1 MKISEKF
8 TKGKTVFSCEVFPPK
23 KDSPIESVYP
33 TLDKLAMI
41 APDFISVTC
50 GAAGSSAEHETTTA
64 VSSYIENKLKITAC
78 AHLTCIASDEADII
92 RVLTRLREENVGNI
106 LALRGDIP
114 EGQKDRPRRFAH
126 SSDLAA
132 FIKQNGDFGISG
144 ACYPE
149 CHLEA
154 DSIASDIKN
163 LKKKIESGV
172 THLISQLF
180 FDNAVFYDF
189 REKLEIAGIDVPV
202 EAGIMPITNAAQIKK
217 MVVMCGASLPVKFT
231 RMINRF
237 GGNKEALTDAGI
249 AYAVDQI
256 ADLIAAGVSGI
267 HLYTMNNPVVAEKI
281 SKAVRSML

>member
-1 MKISEKF
+1 MKIAEKF
-8 TKGKTVFSCEVFPPK
+8 NKGKTVFSCEVFPPK
-23 KDSPIESVYP
+23 KDSPIESIYP
-33 TLDKLAMI
+33 CLDKLALI
-41 APDFISVTC
+41 NPDFISVTC
-50 GAAGSSAEHETTTA
+50 GAAGSSAEHEVTTA

-78 AHLTCIASDEADII
+78 AHLTCIGRDDADILK
-92 RVLTRLREENVGNI
+92 VLSRLREENIENI

-114 EGQKDRPRRFAH
+114 ESQKGATRRFTHA
-126 SSDLAA
+126 SDLAA

-149 CHLEA
+149 CHLES
-154 DSIASDIKN
+154 DSIAADIKH
-163 LKKKIESGV
+163 LKTKIESGV

-180 FDNAVFYDF
+180 FDNTVFYDF

-237 GGNKEALTDAGI
+237 GENKEALTDAGI

-256 ADLIAAGVSGI
+256 ADLISAGVSGI
-267 HLYTMNNPVVAEKI
+267 HLYTMNNPAVAEKI
-281 SKAVRSML
+281 STAVRSML